1 VRSDTP
7 ELQVECTASVGLGV
21 LHHRHPSD
29 HRADQPRAPRC
40 HHQSEAVARSKGIIR
55 ANIHRKWAVQTDHH
69 QPSAEGEAG
78 EWDRGDPR
86 RKDDSGETAAAGEG
100 AIPDLGDTRRKDDS
114 GEAPAATEGEIPD
127 LGDTRREDGSGE
139 ATAALERGIPDLGDT
154 LG

>member
-1 VRSDTP
+1 MRSDTP

-40 HHQSEAVARSKGIIR
+40 HHQSEAVARSKGIR

-78 EWDRGDPR
+78 EWNRGYALGDNDR
-86 RKDDSGETAAAGEG
+86 GETAAAGEG
-100 AIPDLGDTRRKDDS
+100 MPPDLGDTHRQDDS
-114 GEAPAATEGEIPD
+114 GEA
-127 LGDTRREDGSGE
+127 
-139 ATAALERGIPDLGDT
+139 TAVLERGIPDPGDAF
-154 LG
+154 G